1 MQNTVMCCGK
11 GQRHSTTRLVLDADA
26 GIMRLL
32 RFCIL
37 LSAIMLTPAALA
49 ADADNGKRLAQARC
63 VPCHAIEPDQHR
75 QVADAPPFEVIAGKF
90 GLNPEMLAFSLLD
103 PHPRMNLTLTR
114 REAEDIAVYISTLA
128 K

>member
-1 MQNTVMCCGK
+1 MSAARENTVWY
-11 GQRHSTTRLVLDADA
+11 V
-26 GIMRLL
+26 
-32 RFCIL
+32 RFER
-37 LSAIMLTPAALA
+37 AIMLTQGMTQSLRCCLLLPAILLAPAALA

-63 VPCHAIEPDQHR
+63 VPCHAIEPDQR
-75 QVADAPPFEVIAGKF
+75 GQVADAPPFEVIARKF

-114 REAEDIAVYISTLA
+114 RETQDIAAYISTLA